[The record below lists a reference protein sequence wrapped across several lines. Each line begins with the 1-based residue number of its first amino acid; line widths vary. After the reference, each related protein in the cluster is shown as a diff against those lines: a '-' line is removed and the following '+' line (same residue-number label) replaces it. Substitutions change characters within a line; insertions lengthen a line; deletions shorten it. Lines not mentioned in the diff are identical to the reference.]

1 MSILDERPQM
11 NILTGSCINNRT
23 LQSFRNKLDAS
34 EETNLIVNTY
44 GFLMSKCNMHAL
56 YEEYDLASFWT
67 VRTFC
72 TENALTLLYTKEN
85 KCNQTT
91 WWVSTIAAARGRGVV
106 GHPPVRS

>member
-1 MSILDERPQM
+1 
-11 NILTGSCINNRT
+11 
-23 LQSFRNKLDAS
+23 
-34 EETNLIVNTY
+34 
-44 GFLMSKCNMHAL
+44 MHAL

-91 WWVSTIAAARGRGVV
+91 WWVSTIAAARGRGIV
-106 GHPPVRS
+106 GHPPVRIQSCSLREVQAADGGVAEGAEE